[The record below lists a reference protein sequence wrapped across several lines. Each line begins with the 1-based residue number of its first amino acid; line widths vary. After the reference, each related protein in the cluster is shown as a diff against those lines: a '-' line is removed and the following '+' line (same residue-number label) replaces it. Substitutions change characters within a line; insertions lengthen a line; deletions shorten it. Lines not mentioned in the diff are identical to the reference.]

1 MIDDTHLPCHRGVCV
16 DSPFLWLRAE
26 RDHHPE
32 PHRAA
37 HARLGREPAG
47 ASGLWHGPRLALR
60 SRWTRLTLS
69 GGRRVPGRRDLRECL
84 AGRAWLRPGDDCPTI
99 VKYQDLFLKLQEGL
113 GSELRFVIW
122 RLGLESPCSP
132 GCPGGG
138 ISGVENRGHLWGYR
152 GSNIIRALQGEPESS

>member
-1 MIDDTHLPCHRGVCV
+1 MITRGDFYMIDDTHLPCHRGVCV

-84 AGRAWLRPGDDCPTI
+84 VGGAWVCPGDDRAAEWEASRAIPEAPAGGEGGKTGAVE
-99 VKYQDLFLKLQEGL
+99 VKE
-113 GSELRFVIW
+113 
-122 RLGLESPCSP
+122 P
-132 GCPGGG
+132 G
-138 ISGVENRGHLWGYR
+138 
-152 GSNIIRALQGEPESS
+152 